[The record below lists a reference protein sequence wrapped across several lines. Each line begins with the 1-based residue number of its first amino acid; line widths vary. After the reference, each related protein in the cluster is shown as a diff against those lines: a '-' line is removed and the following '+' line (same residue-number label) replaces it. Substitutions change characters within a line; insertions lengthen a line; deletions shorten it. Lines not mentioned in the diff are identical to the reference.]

1 MDNNFK
7 SGDIVIVNGSSISA
21 SGKKQKHHILAS
33 VCEAGKYDLFLK
45 KFPADELDRIFIV
58 SQKRCQKIEIK
69 RANTDANL
77 VAPKIGNLVLSLQRT
92 FSKVEKS
99 IGRLEKIIDV
109 PGSTKKA
116 EIRTSIKLV
125 SVPFDSIIILEE

>member
-33 VCEAGKYDLFLK
+33 VCEAGKYDLSKK
-45 KFPADELDRIFIV
+45 KFPAGELDRIFIV
-58 SQKRCQKIEIK
+58 SKKRCQKIEISK
-69 RANTDANL
+69 VDTTAEI
-77 VAPKIGNLVLSLQRT
+77 VSPKIGNLVMSLQRT

-99 IGRLEKIIDV
+99 IGHLEKIHDV
-109 PGSTKKA
+109 PGSIKKA
-116 EIRTSIKLV
+116 EIRTSSKLV